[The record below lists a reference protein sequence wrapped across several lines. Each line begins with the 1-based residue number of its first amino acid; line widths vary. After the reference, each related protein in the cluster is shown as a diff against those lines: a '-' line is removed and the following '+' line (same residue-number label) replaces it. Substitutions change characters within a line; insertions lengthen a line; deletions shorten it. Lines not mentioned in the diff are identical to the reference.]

1 MKNLTS
7 KAYNGIKLLFYNQKL
22 IPGQKI
28 LYEELAQS
36 FNMSRT
42 PVINALGRLEQEGF
56 VTLEENRG
64 YFVSK
69 ISLKEA
75 KENID
80 TRELIENYCIRQAI
94 QKLRE
99 SYRPDKID
107 EVEKALEVYAAY
119 RPEFYDKKRLFL
131 DVEFHLRISEMA
143 ENQVMVEIIRQLFE
157 RIYLRYPLE
166 SRMGT
171 QRYDLA
177 EKEHRELLQAIKEMD
192 TDRALSI
199 LQVHFQGVRFYLF
212 RSIELSTSASE
223 EFSPRPAASGFQIE
237 GV

>member
-1 MKNLTS
+1 MKNLTT
-7 KAYNGIKLLFYNQKL
+7 KAYKGIKLLFFDQKL

-56 VTLEENRG
+56 VTLEDNRG

-75 KENID
+75 KESID
-80 TRELIENYCIRQAI
+80 TRELIENYCIRRAI
-94 QKLRE
+94 QNLRE
-99 SYRPDKID
+99 NYRPENID
-107 EVEKALEVYAAY
+107 EVERALEVYAAY

-131 DVEFHLRISEMA
+131 DVEFHLRIAEMA
-143 ENQVMVEIIRQLFE
+143 DNQVMVEILRQLFE
-157 RIYLRYPLE
+157 RICLRYPLE
-166 SRMGT
+166 ARMGKE
-171 QRYDLA
+171 RYDLA
-177 EKEHRELLQAIKEMD
+177 EKEHRELLRAIKEMD
-192 TDRALSI
+192 TEQALST

-212 RSIELSTSASE
+212 RSIELSRSASE
-223 EFSPRPAASGFQIE
+223 ESFPRPIATGFQIE